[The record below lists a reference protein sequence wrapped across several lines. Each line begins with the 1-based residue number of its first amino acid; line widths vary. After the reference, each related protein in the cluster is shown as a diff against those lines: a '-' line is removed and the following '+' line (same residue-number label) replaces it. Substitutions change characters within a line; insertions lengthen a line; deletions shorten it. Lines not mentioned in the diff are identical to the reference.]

1 MKKRGLKLA
10 AVVMALA
17 MVPAV
22 VFAYPSPSDP
32 VRDNSN
38 TTSSTDNTFSGG
50 TSSSGSVTQGSGQVV
65 GTTTTATTTT
75 TGSTVSQSSNVIT
88 AGNGETVSAT
98 ATSTQTTATGES
110 VTTGSVTDVT
120 TDNGSKITY
129 AGNATVTVES
139 KVGDELIGTNIK
151 VLSGSEV
158 NTANVSTELST
169 LRQAVSAGT
178 STDAATAAVKAEGYQ
193 STGITENVFM
203 TDVKTSTEVSRNT
216 EYGYVCSG
224 LKADA
229 QVRVVF
235 VNNNGTTQVL
245 NVTRVG
251 DILYFVLPASGQ
263 ITIYVK

>member
-10 AVVMALA
+10 AVLMALA

-22 VFAYPSPSDP
+22 AFAAGSNVTD
-32 VRDNSN
+32 RSN
-38 TTSSTDNTFSGG
+38 TVSDNNNNFTGG
-50 TSSSGSVTQGSGQVV
+50 TNSEGTVEAGTGQV
-65 GTTTTATTTT
+65 TPTNPEANPTPAENTK
-75 TGSTVSQSSNVIT
+75 SQGSNVIT
-88 AGNGETVSAT
+88 VGTGETVSAT
-98 ATSTQTTATGES
+98 ATSTQTTSTGES
-110 VTTGSVTDVT
+110 VTTGSATDVT

-139 KVGDELIGTNIK
+139 KVGDELVGTNIK
-151 VLSGSEV
+151 VLSGTEV

-193 STGITENVFM
+193 SAGITENVFM

-229 QVRVVF
+229 QVKVVF
-235 VNNNGTTQVL
+235 VNNDGTTQVL